1 MGRRRVARNAEDV
14 PAPSPPKR
22 AISAHWSHQ
31 TQLGSLSDIEP
42 ASWTTLVLIASI
54 AAVVFQEV
62 AEPWISM
69 EGPWKAG
76 RNGPVLSFLKSVH
89 SINHYWYKA
98 RFVSRSLVGCLV
110 LKFVGPFVFSVCVG
124 RSGAHLPSPEQLASF
139 LAAFALVRSDCV
151 EASRLSGH
159 MRYTSGCTVA
169 LNLMAALYKLRKFLS
184 LVEKSPVLGL
194 PTVLTVGTLA
204 LSACNLCMVAEQA
217 LFSLPQ
223 LRRYMGAPLVSAA
236 ADAEEREPVY
246 PRFGATIRRHLF
258 FLLILL
264 LGHWG
269 STTYESTLLRHAYL
283 ASQMVVLGLL
293 FSTYN
298 EGLLMEHQAASGSS
312 DVRAQARAPPSGNGK
327 AGSGADA
334 TDHPSSPSAAKKG
347 SPRSSA
353 VRAWLGVSPL
363 WAWGT
368 IAAATYSAGRV
379 QVSASSSQLTAS
391 VRQK

>member
-1 MGRRRVARNAEDV
+1 MHLTLSLREQEKEQEQEQGSQESQPFAAAALELLTCPLLAYPLLQRQ
-14 PAPSPPKR
+14 
-22 AISAHWSHQ
+22 SHQ
-31 TQLGSLSDIEP
+31 ESLPQKGRKGSHQQQQEECLEQTSQHQRRGQPKEHDL
-42 ASWTTLVLIASI
+42 ACHLV
-54 AAVVFQEV
+54 Q
-62 AEPWISM
+62 
-69 EGPWKAG
+69 
-76 RNGPVLSFLKSVH
+76 
-89 SINHYWYKA
+89 
-98 RFVSRSLVGCLV
+98 
-110 LKFVGPFVFSVCVG
+110 
-124 RSGAHLPSPEQLASF
+124 
-139 LAAFALVRSDCV
+139 VR
-151 EASRLSGH
+151 
-159 MRYTSGCTVA
+159 CTVA

-334 TDHPSSPSAAKKG
+334 TDHPSEPSAAKKG